1 MTTFYHE
8 FVSNNNNSCT
18 SSSIKSNSSNSSGS
32 VRHETKK
39 NTNNEKIRGLV
50 TDFLASA
57 EVLLPLEVGV
67 GVGVGVGGFLRVLEK
82 GDELESS
89 LRSSVQS
96 DPTF

>member
-1 MTTFYHE
+1 MTTSYHE
-8 FVSNNNNSCT
+8 FVINNNNSCT

-67 GVGVGVGGFLRVLEK
+67 GVGVGGFLRVLEK